1 MPQIFSK
8 QAIYMNNG
16 NDFSIFHK
24 NQEKFEIRG
33 PTKTAWS
40 ADLAVRGFLILT
52 KNFLLCDFHLFCMY
66 SHLLFTSFSF
76 FYFMIIK

>member
-33 PTKTAWS
+33 PTKTA
-40 ADLAVRGFLILT
+40 
-52 KNFLLCDFHLFCMY
+52 
-66 SHLLFTSFSF
+66 
-76 FYFMIIK
+76 